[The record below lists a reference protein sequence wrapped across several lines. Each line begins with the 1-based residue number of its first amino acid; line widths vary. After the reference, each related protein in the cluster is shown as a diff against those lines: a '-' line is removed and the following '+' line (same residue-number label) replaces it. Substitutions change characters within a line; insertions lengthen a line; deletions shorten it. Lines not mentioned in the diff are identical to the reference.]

1 MLEEWEEYQSILKEA
16 KGEGSYQDWAK
27 NQNKEF
33 KAATIDK
40 GEQPNTAPYTKSRPM
55 NPKSGLGPLEEADD
69 LVPEINDDLNR
80 ELWGED
86 DKIKSEIAV
95 KLLKIAEDFYKKL
108 DIPADILNITLT
120 GSMANYNWTEKSDL
134 DVHIVI
140 DYSAVDDNVELVEK
154 YLAEAKT
161 NWNRNHEIM
170 INGHEVELYVQNINE
185 PHHSTGVYSIMDNNW
200 LIRPEPA
207 EFEVSEDAIKQKY
220 KSIQDT
226 VKMIEKLQKEQK
238 YEEVYGD
245 TDRLKAKIRNYRQSG
260 LETGGEFSVENL
272 VFKALRN
279 GGELEQMSNLKREA
293 YDNMMSVNEDT
304 RKKR

>member
-16 KGEGSYQDWAK
+16 RSEESYQNWAK

-33 KAATIDK
+33 KADTIDK
-40 GEQPNTAPYTKSRPM
+40 GKQPNTAPYVKSRPM
-55 NPKSGLGPLEEADD
+55 NPKSGLGPLEEAEG

-95 KLLKIAEDFYKKL
+95 KLLRIAEDFYKKL

-154 YLAEAKT
+154 YLSEAKT

-170 INGHEVELYVQNINE
+170 IEGHEVELYVQNINE
-185 PHHSTGVYSIMDNNW
+185 PHHSTGVYSIMDNDW

-207 EFEVSEDAIKQKY
+207 EFKVSEDAIEQKY
-220 KSIQDT
+220 KSIQET
-226 VKMIEKLQKEQK
+226 IKMIEKLQKEQK
-238 YEEVYGD
+238 HEEVYGD
-245 TDRLKAKIRNYRQSG
+245 TDRLKGKIRNYRQSG

-279 GGELEQMSNLKREA
+279 GGELEKLSDLKREA
-293 YDNMMSVNEDT
+293 YDNMMSINEAT